1 MTNNKKRITKVWPVD
16 IKMSEKALNIL
27 NDISIIH
34 DTEIISAL
42 KGQTISQ
49 EIKKQLKKGK
59 GILIDKGKI
68 TVERNCSIEKITA
81 HKNFLLKRINESSN
95 EENSKLIKRR
105 YKSMSNKTLNIF
117 LPSMICNSFFL
128 RELDYFL
135 RFISNLNKIFTIV
148 EIKNKK
154 YYMPTK
160 FLTIA
165 NQKSDDCKKII
176 SNIEKIIR
184 YI

>member
-1 MTNNKKRITKVWPVD
+1 
-16 IKMSEKALNIL
+16 
-27 NDISIIH
+27 
-34 DTEIISAL
+34 
-42 KGQTISQ
+42 
-49 EIKKQLKKGK
+49 
-59 GILIDKGKI
+59 
-68 TVERNCSIEKITA
+68 
-81 HKNFLLKRINESSN
+81 
-95 EENSKLIKRR
+95 
-105 YKSMSNKTLNIF
+105 
-117 LPSMICNSFFL
+117 MICNSFFL